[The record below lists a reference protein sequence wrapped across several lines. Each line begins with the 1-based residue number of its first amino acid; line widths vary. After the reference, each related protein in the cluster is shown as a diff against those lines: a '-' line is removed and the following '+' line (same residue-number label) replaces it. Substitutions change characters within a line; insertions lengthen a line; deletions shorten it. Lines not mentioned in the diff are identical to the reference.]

1 MAKNQKI
8 MNKSSDQLFHKVNG
22 SKVKDGVTP
31 PMLNTVMEGDG
42 LGVPMTDVSSPNKLL
57 PLAGAAIGI
66 AGRWLAGKALRKG
79 ALWLGKRHLAKQ
91 AGKGILNQ
99 GSGWARYGGAANL
112 TNKIKNFTM
121 GTGKWSKA
129 ASIGTAGYMGSG
141 LFGSGSD
148 NKSNLS
154 QNLNKTLE
162 NANKMGDKI
171 TGALGSELRRQ
182 QYDAKGWKYDHT
194 ISGDHEGSYNSKKK
208 PVKKVNE
215 VKPSGTT
222 TTTTSNT
229 DKQPNLPVSTHQTTG
244 GSGNQIKSKKQQK
257 KEKLTNKANIAAA
270 QGNYNKANRLN
281 RRSNR
286 VSPNVV
292 NLDMGAEYSQN
303 LQSSGGK
310 TKVGAA
316 IQGVKAKVGGAVSN
330 LLESNKESNNAPKN
344 NNTNTSSSG
353 PDFNQ
358 PGYKQPP
365 GTMSFSDQE
374 NKFPGTP
381 FKRKGCGP
389 RGLGGN

>member
-31 PMLNTVMEGDG
+31 PMLNTVMKGDG
-42 LGVPMTDVSSPNKLL
+42 LGVPMADVSSPNKWL
-57 PLAGAAIGI
+57 PLVGLAARAVLPHAARWVGKQGAKWMARGMTQ
-66 AGRWLAGKALRKG
+66 GVKKSGQKWFKNKAGKFASNPGKG
-79 ALWLGKRHLAKQ
+79 FLGKVEGGMNYLTGRGGGPGGFTTKNWLGRAASYATAATVPSMF
-91 AGKGILNQ
+91 AG
-99 GSGWARYGGAANL
+99 GSGGD
-112 TNKIKNFTM
+112 
-121 GTGKWSKA
+121 S
-129 ASIGTAGYMGSG
+129 SS
-141 LFGSGSD
+141 
-148 NKSNLS
+148 LS
-154 QNLNKTLE
+154 ENLNKTLD
-162 NANKMGDKI
+162 NVNKVGGKI

-182 QYDAKGWKYDHT
+182 QYDAKGWKHDHT

-222 TTTTSNT
+222 TTTSNT
-229 DKQPNLPVSTHQTTG
+229 DKQPDLPVSTHQTTG
-244 GSGNQIKSKKQQK
+244 SSGNQIKSKKQQK

-281 RRSNR
+281 KRSNR

-303 LQSSGGK
+303 LQGSK

-330 LLESNKESNNAPKN
+330 LLEGNKESNNAPKN
-344 NNTNTSSSG
+344 NNTNPVSAETQLNELDLKGS
-353 PDFNQ
+353 
-358 PGYKQPP
+358 
-365 GTMSFSDQE
+365 
-374 NKFPGTP
+374 P

-389 RGLGGN
+389 RGLGSY